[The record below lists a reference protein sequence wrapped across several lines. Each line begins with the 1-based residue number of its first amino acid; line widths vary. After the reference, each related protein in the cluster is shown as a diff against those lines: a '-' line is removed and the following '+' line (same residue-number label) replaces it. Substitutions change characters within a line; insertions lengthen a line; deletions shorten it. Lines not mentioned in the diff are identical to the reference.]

1 MDSNRYYCFSGLGAD
16 ARIFGPLE
24 KAGIS
29 LIHIPWQE
37 PLPRETIAQYA
48 SRLGQHILD
57 PEPRILGLSFGG
69 MIAQEIAKQRRV
81 DQLALISTV
90 TTPKEMPHWMRW
102 AGACRLDRVVPLKSY
117 AWLEPIQNRNLGV
130 DGSDLTLLELVR
142 EYRKSVSPGFL
153 QWSVGEILRWKFD
166 GSSAKKTIR
175 FHGSQDRL
183 FPPPARADMRWI
195 EGGGHLAVYTHAH
208 QIAQELLQQSV

>member
-48 SRLGQHILD
+48 SRLGKYILD
-57 PEPRILGLSFGG
+57 PEPNILGLSFGG
-69 MIAQEIAKQRRV
+69 MIAQEITKQRRV
-81 DQLALISTV
+81 HQLALIATV
-90 TTPKEMPHWMRW
+90 TTPKEMPRWMRW
-102 AGACRLDRVVPLKSY
+102 AGACHLDRVVPLKSY
-117 AWLEPIQNRNLGV
+117 GWLEPIQNRNLGV
-130 DGSDLTLLELVR
+130 DGSDRTLLELVR

-153 QWSVGEILRWKFD
+153 QWSIGEILRWRFD
-166 GSSAKKTIR
+166 GTSSPKTIR
-175 FHGSQDRL
+175 IHGTQDRL
-183 FPPPARADMRWI
+183 FPIPTDAGIRRI
-195 EGGGHLAVYTHAH
+195 EGAGHLAVYTHAN
-208 QIAQELLQQSV
+208 QVARELLQQ